1 LVVLGLVFVVGGGVL
16 RALPVMAFG
25 GVFVALG
32 LVGFLILP
40 LAVMAKAST
49 VEQRRERNRRR

>member
-1 LVVLGLVFVVGGGVL
+1 
-16 RALPVMAFG
+16 
-25 GVFVALG
+25 VALG

-49 VEQRRERNRRR
+49 VEQRRERNRRP